1 MTQVDTPDR
10 ESVAHE
16 AVPVPLW
23 AGTRRELATSAALLT
38 VAALAWWWS
47 VRMPDMPSSLPAFLL
62 GWVAMMVAMMLPAI
76 TPVVKLY
83 ARAAE
88 RGRAAP
94 VPVFLAGYLVVW
106 SALGLPGYLAWQ
118 ALMDPLM
125 MGEMWAGR
133 LAGGVFVAAAA
144 YQLSP
149 LKDLCL
155 RHCRSPMTLFLQ
167 AKGRLTRPLTALTL
181 GAHHGLYCVGCCWAL
196 MACLVA
202 VGTMNPLAMVAIAAL
217 IFLEKNL
224 AQGVLVARLA
234 AVALLSL
241 GAWLI
246 LAPSAVMHF
255 V

>member
-1 MTQVDTPDR
+1 MTQV
-10 ESVAHE
+10 ESQEQATTD
-16 AVPVPLW
+16 AAPVPLW
-23 AGTRRELATSAALLT
+23 SGSRRELVVSAALLA
-38 VAALAWWWS
+38 VAGLAWWWS
-47 VRMPDMPSSLPAFLL
+47 VRTDDMAMSFGAFLL
-62 GWVAMMVAMMLPAI
+62 AWVVMMAAMMLPAI

-106 SALGLPGYLAWQ
+106 SALGLPVYFAWQ

-133 LAGGVFVAAAA
+133 LAGGVFVVAAV

-155 RHCRSPMTLFLQ
+155 RHCRSPMSLFLQ
-167 AKGRLTRPLTALTL
+167 AKGRLTRPFTALSL

-224 AQGVLVARLA
+224 AHGLLVARTA
-234 AVALLSL
+234 AAALLFL
-241 GAWLI
+241 GVWL
-246 LAPSAVMHF
+246 LVSPSAVMHL